1 MKNESITIAEISEE
15 LGLSITTVSNAIH
28 GKTKRISDKTVK
40 RVQELWEKRTSMPRM
55 EDKILS
61 QNDLGIIGIV
71 VNDHEK
77 YEGHVL
83 EDGFISATINT
94 LSREIDKA
102 GYFMMIKAT
111 TRWDEI
117 VRFAAMR
124 NMEGLVIIG
133 FCEQDYEKLRECMC
147 IPFVAYEG
155 YFRKAQKICNLTID
169 NYGGG
174 YQAGKYLKSMGHEK
188 ILCISDNNESIDS
201 ERIKGFMDAMGT
213 LPAGF
218 MQISFSKEERMRF
231 YQEKMEEILEYTAI
245 FALSDY
251 YAIEMMNYLQTHG
264 VRVPEDISIMGF
276 DDSPLCNY
284 CSPAMTTARQGIT
297 LRAKKAIEVLINL
310 RNGSEKRSM
319 MEFPVM
325 IIERESVKDINEYPY
340 KIWIESNRNRIS
352 KD

>member
-1 MKNESITIAEISEE
+1 MKKKRVTIADIAEE
-15 LGLSITTVSNAIH
+15 LGLSTATVSNVIH
-28 GKTKRISDKTVK
+28 GKTKKISDETVK
-40 RVQELWEKRTSMPRM
+40 RVQELLEKRDYMPRM
-55 EDKILS
+55 ADILLE
-61 QNDLGIIGIV
+61 QNDTRIIGIV
-71 VNDHEK
+71 VNDHKK

-102 GYFMMIKAT
+102 GCFMMIKVT
-111 TRWDEI
+111 TQWDEI
-117 VRFAAMR
+117 VRFASMR

-133 FCEQDYEKLRECMC
+133 FCEQDYKKLRECMG

-155 YFRKAQKICNLTID
+155 FFREAQKICNLTID

-188 ILCISDNNESIDS
+188 ILCISDNDESMDS

-218 MQISFSKEERMRF
+218 MQTPFSKEERMRF
-231 YQEKMEEILEYTAI
+231 YQEKMNEILEYTAI

-251 YAIEMMNYLQTHG
+251 YAIEIMNYLRLHG

-284 CSPAMTTARQGIT
+284 CSPALTTVRQGIT
-297 LRAKKAIEVLINL
+297 LRAKKAIEILINL
-310 RNGSEKRSM
+310 KNGSEKRSM
-319 MEFPVM
+319 MEFPVT
-325 IIERESVKDINEYPY
+325 IIERESVKNINVYASNIY
-340 KIWIESNRNRIS
+340 KI
-352 KD
+352 

>member
-1 MKNESITIAEISEE
+1 MNKESV
-15 LGLSITTVSNAIH
+15 TTA
-28 GKTKRISDKTVK
+28 DML
-40 RVQELWEKRTSMPRM
+40 QA
-55 EDKILS
+55 
-61 QNDLGIIGIV
+61 QNDSRIIGIV

-83 EDGFISATINT
+83 EDGFISATVNT

-102 GYFMMIKAT
+102 GYFMMIKT
-111 TRWDEI
+111 TTELDDI
-117 VRFAAMR
+117 VQFASMW

-133 FCEQDYEKLRECMC
+133 FCEQDYKKLRKCMR
-147 IPFVAYEG
+147 IPFVVYEG
-155 YFRKAQKICNLTID
+155 YFRKAQKICNLTIN

-188 ILCISDNNESIDS
+188 ILCISDNDEGMDS
-201 ERIKGFMDAMGT
+201 ERLKGFSDAMGT
-213 LPAGF
+213 LHADF

-231 YQEKMEEILEYTAI
+231 YQEKMEEILGYTAI

-251 YAIEMMNYLQTHG
+251 YAIEIMNYLQIHG

-284 CSPAMTTARQGIT
+284 CSPALTTVRQGIA

-310 RNGSEKRSM
+310 KNGLENSSM
-319 MEFPVM
+319 MEFPVT
-325 IIERESVKDINEYPY
+325 IIERESVKDINIYPY
-340 KIWIESNRNRIS
+340 KIWIENNSNSKSRIR
-352 KD
+352 

>member
-1 MKNESITIAEISEE
+1 MKNERVRIADIAEE
-15 LGLSITTVSNAIH
+15 LGVSTATVSNVIH
-28 GKTKRISDKTVK
+28 GKTKKISDETVK
-40 RVQELWEKRTSMPRM
+40 RVQELLEKRGYMPRM
-55 EDKILS
+55 ADILLA
-61 QNDLGIIGIV
+61 QNDSRIIGIV

-102 GYFMMIKAT
+102 GYFVMIKIT
-111 TRWDEI
+111 THWDEI
-117 VRFAAMR
+117 VQFASMW

-133 FCEQDYEKLRECMC
+133 FCEQDYKKMRGCMH
-147 IPFVAYEG
+147 IPFVVYEG
-155 YFRKAQKICNLTID
+155 YFRQEQKIYNVTID

-188 ILCISDNNESIDS
+188 ILCISDNDESMDS

-218 MQISFSKEERMRF
+218 MQTSFSKEERMRF
-231 YQEKMEEILEYTAI
+231 YQERMEEILEYTAI

-251 YAIEMMNYLQTHG
+251 YAIEIMNYLKKYG

-284 CSPAMTTARQGIT
+284 CSPALTTVRQGIHV
-297 LRAKKAIEVLINL
+297 RAKKAIEILINL
-310 RNGSEKRSM
+310 KKGTEKGGM

-325 IIERESVKDINEYPY
+325 VIERESVK
-340 KIWIESNRNRIS
+340 KIGVERSI
-352 KD
+352 K